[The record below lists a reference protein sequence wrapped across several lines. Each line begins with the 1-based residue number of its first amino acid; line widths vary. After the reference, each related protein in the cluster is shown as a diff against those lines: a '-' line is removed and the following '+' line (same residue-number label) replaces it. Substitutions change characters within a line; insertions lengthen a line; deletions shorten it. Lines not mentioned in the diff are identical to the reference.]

1 VTWVFFRA
9 ATLDQTWDYLRSM
22 AGLGGSSP
30 AHHVIG
36 ASLFSPYHLMMFAV
50 CGVIVWLA
58 PQTWNYTQRL
68 TMPKAGVCLSLLAA
82 SVILMWTQAV
92 NPFLYFQF

>member
-1 VTWVFFRA
+1 
-9 ATLDQTWDYLRSM
+9 M
-22 AGLGGSSP
+22 
-30 AHHVIG
+30 
-36 ASLFSPYHLMMFAV
+36 
-50 CGVIVWLA
+50 A